1 MNQSGP
7 FPEWK
12 GLQHL
17 RNQCPLYPSTIP
29 YAKSVCVLV
38 LSMAGSLFFA
48 ITFTCSDKPSQVTST
63 TLNLK
68 PVLSSRILSCVFL
81 WVWNNS
87 DWRIW
92 KWRHRS
98 NQLDQIKTWES
109 RDGIR
114 GFTRPSG
121 NWLSTSGS
129 PYDVLRHESLQ
140 READTMFLGF
150 QRHELNKS
158 LLLTKYSV
166 IFSYTKRSYNALHE
180 YFLTIT
186 RIYHLFTSVSL
197 SSPTKQMLTGLGD
210 GSVGKALVMQAWGP
224 DFNLQNPC

>member
-1 MNQSGP
+1 MNQSRP

-17 RNQCPLYPSTIP
+17 WNQCPLYPSTVP
-29 YAKSVCVLV
+29 YAKSVCALV
-38 LSMAGSLFFA
+38 LSMAESLFLA

-87 DWRIW
+87 DWSIW

-109 RDGIR
+109 RDGSVAFQDPVGIGWAPLALYMMSSDTNCCNAR
-114 GFTRPSG
+114 LTLYSWASRP
-121 NWLSTSGS
+121 
-129 PYDVLRHESLQ
+129 P
-140 READTMFLGF
+140 EAWA
-150 QRHELNKS
+150 K
-158 LLLTKYSV
+158 
-166 IFSYTKRSYNALHE
+166 
-180 YFLTIT
+180 
-186 RIYHLFTSVSL
+186 
-197 SSPTKQMLTGLGD
+197 
-210 GSVGKALVMQAWGP
+210 
-224 DFNLQNPC
+224 